1 MGSASLLDK
10 LCRICTAEQE
20 EGIFIFGEEGKR
32 LFLEAKMKKYLYIAV
47 SADDRL
53 PKMVCSNCS
62 KKLESIHRFASMAVE
77 MQDKLTVLAS
87 SAVSA
92 AAEPAIKVE
101 QMEGDLPTPYQE
113 GATMEE
119 VEVRV
124 DPMPFLCAMEAGS
137 GAEDAE
143 GGSGVVSN
151 NVEAQMDNSAEKL
164 LLEKRKRNRVINRQL
179 ASFYRLACRDCE
191 SMGIGSGIGEDGV
204 LFETYGDLDAHCL
217 EQHGRRAMIECR
229 LCGKILSSR
238 SKLIAHR
245 IHHMGGFAFRCEIC
259 NKGFPLR
266 FLLKKHKALDH
277 ELGEQVPS
285 NSVIAIHPVQAHQTQ
300 MTNSSDEHKPHRCTV
315 CPRAYVS
322 EIGLQNHLWTHFPR
336 GPHRVISSGNP
347 ALRQNGPLSTVHS
360 AEISGLDKS
369 KNGHAVALVAGMSP
383 DSASRGCTCHVC
395 GKRLSTKGNLKVHL
409 ESHRPKGRH
418 DCDICGRLFKTETN
432 LYRHKEYHK
441 GKQFPCPV
449 CGRVY
454 PTRSTLRAHSITHSD
469 LRPHACPYCEKT
481 FKRNQDLKAFAS
493 SGNCFSHRKRMHAKE
508 VERDRAAQVRQNGP
522 LSTVHSAEISGL
534 DKSKNGHA
542 VALVAGMSPDSAS
555 RGCTCHVCG
564 KRLSTKGN
572 LKVHLE
578 SHRPKGRHDCD
589 ICGRLFKTET
599 NLYRHKEYHKGK
611 QFPCPV
617 CGRVYP
623 TRSTL
628 RAHSITH
635 SDLRPHACPYCEK
648 TFKRNQDLKVSQCC
662 Y

>member
-1 MGSASLLDK
+1 MGSKSLLDK
-10 LCRICTAEQE
+10 LCRICTAEQD

-53 PKMVCSNCS
+53 PKMVCTNCS

-77 MQDKLTVLAS
+77 MQDKLTVLVS
-87 SAVSA
+87 SASSA
-92 AAEPAIKVE
+92 AAEPTVKVE
-101 QMEGDLPTPYQE
+101 QLEGDLPAPYQD
-113 GATMEE
+113 GDAMEE

-143 GGSGVVSN
+143 GGSGVASPN
-151 NVEAQMDNSAEKL
+151 AEAPDDETAEKL
-164 LLEKRKRNRVINRQL
+164 LIEKRKRNRVINKQIS
-179 ASFYRLACRDCE
+179 SFYRLACKECE
-191 SMGIGSGIGEDGV
+191 GLGVGDGIGEEGV

-217 EQHGRRAMIECR
+217 EHHGKRAMIECR
-229 LCGKILSSR
+229 ICGKVLSSR

-245 IHHMGGFAFRCEIC
+245 LHHMGGFAFRCEIC

-277 ELGEQVPS
+277 ELGGQFPS
-285 NSVIAIHPVQAHQTQ
+285 NAIIAIRTVQASPVT
-300 MTNSSDEHKPHRCTV
+300 MTSSNDEHKPHRCSV

-336 GPHRVISSGNP
+336 GPHRIIAEGNP
-347 ALRQNGPLSTVHS
+347 TLRLNGPLQPAKVELTDGE
-360 AEISGLDKS
+360 AD
-369 KNGHAVALVAGMSP
+369 KNGIDAVMTSP
-383 DSASRGCTCHVC
+383 DSPSQGGCTCPVC

-481 FKRNQDLKAFAS
+481 FKRNQDLKFHLNQHTGERPYKCPYCPKAFAS

-508 VERDRAAQVRQNGP
+508 VERDRAAQVR
-522 LSTVHSAEISGL
+522 
-534 DKSKNGHA
+534 
-542 VALVAGMSPDSAS
+542 
-555 RGCTCHVCG
+555 
-564 KRLSTKGN
+564 
-572 LKVHLE
+572 
-578 SHRPKGRHDCD
+578 
-589 ICGRLFKTET
+589 
-599 NLYRHKEYHKGK
+599 
-611 QFPCPV
+611 
-617 CGRVYP
+617 
-623 TRSTL
+623 
-628 RAHSITH
+628 
-635 SDLRPHACPYCEK
+635 
-648 TFKRNQDLKVSQCC
+648 
-662 Y
+662 